1 MPDISAGLYRAA
13 RAVRRLR
20 FGAGVGSWSRS
31 RQLLE
36 MVRYVLRGS
45 FTPLEYHQYGFH
57 LRTRV
62 RSGYV
67 PLRWI
72 ESEFRQTLNP
82 AASTAVLKDKLE
94 FSRFYAARGLP
105 VASVFGFFHP
115 EAGRGDV
122 PRPVRDAVEL
132 ARVLAER
139 APGRFVAKPVGS
151 IGGKGMMLLEITRDG
166 RLVDGRTGVSVQ
178 TGELARW
185 MESDI
190 AVRQPR
196 EDSGT
201 GYLLQEYVRGHPLM
215 NPFAGAALN
224 TVRIATL
231 RGRDGTI
238 RLDFAMLRVAR
249 PGAVTDNL
257 HQGGLVA
264 SVDVRNGR
272 IAGATFGYENRA
284 GPWIE
289 RRPENL
295 STRFPAGFVP
305 EWAGLAATARRFHEA
320 TPGLQ
325 SVGWDVA
332 LTPDGPVVLEGNDN
346 WDMVIAQVLD
356 GPYLSPGRR
365 SVLRDYGLTLP

>member
-1 MPDISAGLYRAA
+1 ML
-13 RAVRRLR
+13 
-20 FGAGVGSWSRS
+20 
-31 RQLLE
+31 
-36 MVRYVLRGS
+36 RYVRRGS
-45 FTPLEYHQYGFH
+45 FTPLEYHLYGFH

-62 RSGYV
+62 RSDYV

-72 ESEFRQTLNP
+72 ENEFRQTLNP
-82 AASTAVLKDKLE
+82 AAGAVILKDKLE
-94 FSRFYAARGLP
+94 FFRFYGARGLP
-105 VASVFGFFHP
+105 VVPVFGFFHP
-115 EAGRGDV
+115 EAGRGDT
-122 PRPVRDAVEL
+122 PRLVRDAVDL
-132 ARVLAER
+132 ARVLQER
-139 APGRFVAKPVGS
+139 GPGRFVAKPVSS
-151 IGGKGMMLLEITRDG
+151 IGGKGMMLLETTRDG
-166 RLVDGRTGVSVQ
+166 RLLDVRAGVPVQ
-178 TGELARW
+178 AVELTRR
-185 MESDI
+185 MELDI
-190 AVRQPR
+190 TVRQPR

-201 GYLLQEYVRGHPLM
+201 GYLLQEYVCGHRLM

-231 RGRDGTI
+231 RDPGGTI

-272 IAGATFGYENRA
+272 IAGATFGYEDRA

-289 RRPENL
+289 RKPEHM
-295 STRFPAGFVP
+295 SDQFPAGLVP
-305 EWAGLAATARRFHEA
+305 EWASLAATARRFHEA

-332 LTPDGPVVLEGNDN
+332 LTPDGPVMLEGNDN

-356 GPYLSPGRR
+356 GPYLTPERR
-365 SVLRDYGLTLP
+365 SVLHGYGLTLP